1 MSKIWRTF
9 DKDWQIQ
16 RVHYNDEPPV
26 VDGQFMA
33 VDDGPNRFLFVGS
46 NGMWIQ
52 YSDLEWL
59 TSVKVWPNPFAEA
72 YTYVSSR
79 SGETKVSFTKAYPI
93 AARDEWVDEK
103 CQRLVNANVT
113 IKGLLHEIYS
123 ELSGE

>member
-1 MSKIWRTF
+1 MAKIWRTF
-9 DKDWQIQ
+9 DRDWQIQ
-16 RVHYNDEPPV
+16 RIHYNDEPPV

-33 VDDGPNRFLFVGS
+33 MDDGLNRQLFIGS

-59 TSVKVWPNPFAEA
+59 TSVKAWPNPFAEPRA
-72 YTYVSSR
+72 VFNH
-79 SGETKVSFTKAYPI
+79 GEAKVSFAKTRQLPP
-93 AARDEWVDEK
+93 RDEWVDEK